1 MPVNNV
7 RLQRSRLT
15 AALFTALLP
24 LAGAAAAQTAPAAQQ
39 PASQANQNSQE
50 LDRVSVV
57 GSRIKRVNIEGPA
70 PVTVISR
77 EDFQREGLD
86 TVADVLDTLTQNTT
100 VSFTGDLAV
109 TGFTPNAQVVN
120 LRSLGPGYTLTLI
133 NGRRPAQ
140 YPQPYNR
147 DNNVVNVG
155 AIPTAMVERIEILTG
170 GASAIYGSDAVAG
183 VVNVVLRENYD
194 GNSVR
199 LQVGT
204 TAEGGGDSVSLE
216 YVGGRTTDRTSTVY
230 GFQYRN
236 QEPVFADQR
245 DFLSDTRNGPLGPN
259 FTNPGLALA
268 TLRFTPRTGGIGTS
282 VYYPGQEV
290 CDRFGYTTRTT
301 AARGQYC
308 GGFTQPGARSILNQT
323 DSYAGR
329 IYSTFNLTDSTELFG
344 GVNVYQLN
352 AKASA
357 GTEFWSTSN
366 DVFNRTQ
373 ADTQINGYF
382 DPQFGT
388 AGEFTF
394 LQRVF
399 NPFELG
405 GNEAASTMF
414 DEKTYD
420 LIAGARGTFFE
431 RFDWEAAASYGKY
444 EYTQDRPRLL
454 AQAVDNYFLGP
465 VEGYRP
471 APGERAGTFIQVP
484 IRRLNLARWN
494 APITPEL
501 YRSFSTRVINE
512 GETTAGQANFTVT
525 GDLFDL
531 PAGSVGFAG
540 VLEYA
545 RQTVDL
551 RSDPRTDPLRPR
563 DSQTVYNLVSS
574 GRTVGDRDRMAVG
587 AEFSI
592 PLLTSLTFNAAARY
606 DKYDDITAVDD
617 AITYQLGLEY
627 RPFDSLLLRSSYATS
642 FRAPDMQLVYAE
654 GAASFSNILD
664 TYACRAGV
672 GVADGRGPRTT
683 AQCNAIGD
691 PTIYSSQ
698 TTIRGNPQLEEESG
712 KSFTAGFVWDVMDN
726 LSFTAD
732 YYRIQ
737 LEDQST
743 QLTSGFL
750 LANEANCRLGVRPDG
765 RPFENS
771 ATSQF
776 CQEVFARVIRQNGQT
791 TAPITRINSEYI
803 NAALTDTSGIDATLK
818 YQLDTD
824 RMGRFNLDLGY
835 SLMLTNKFK
844 QFETDALV
852 DFRDFLGNDTRSR
865 ARGTLGWSRDDW
877 SVTLFGTRYGTVF
890 SSAGTE
896 GTNAAGGYFPRRLK
910 PYMLYNLTV
919 GKRFSPNLSTSFS
932 IINLTNNQYRFDNSN
947 TAYPFFE
954 YYLGAD
960 PLGRRFQASIQY
972 KF

>member
-1 MPVNNV
+1 MSFKQV

-15 AALFTALLP
+15 TALVTALVLP
-24 LAGAAAAQTAPAAQQ
+24 GAAFAQQ
-39 PASQANQNSQE
+39 SGAQQQGTQQQGQSEESQE

-57 GSRIKRVNIEGPA
+57 GSRIKRANIEGPA

-77 EDFQREGLD
+77 EDFQREGLE
-86 TVADVLDTLTQNTT
+86 TVSDVLDTLTQNTT

-155 AIPTAMVERIEILTG
+155 AIPTGMVERIEVLTG

-183 VVNVVLRENYD
+183 VVNVVLRENFE
-194 GNSVR
+194 GNLAR

-204 TAEGGGDSVSLE
+204 TAEGGGDNVTLE
-216 YVGGRTTDRTSTVY
+216 YTGGRTTERFSTVF

-236 QEPVFADQR
+236 SEPVFADQR

-259 FTNPGLALA
+259 FTNPALSLA
-268 TLRFTPRTGGIGTS
+268 TLRFNPRTGGITTS
-282 VYYPGQEV
+282 VYYPGQNT
-290 CDRFGYTTRTT
+290 CDQFGYTTRTT
-301 AARGQYC
+301 AARGTYC
-308 GGFTQPGARSILNQT
+308 GSFTQPASRSISNKT
-323 DSYAGR
+323 ESYSGR
-329 IYSTFNLTDSTELFG
+329 AYTTFDLTDTTQLFG
-344 GVNVYQLN
+344 GVNVYQLD

-366 DVFNRTQ
+366 DVFNRTA

-405 GNEAASTMF
+405 GSEAASTVF
-414 DEKTYD
+414 EELTYD
-420 LIAGARGTFFE
+420 FILGARGTFFD
-431 RFDWEAAASYGKY
+431 RFDWEAAGSYGRY

-465 VEGYRP
+465 VEGYRA
-471 APGERAGTFIQVP
+471 APGAGPTILVP

-494 APITPEL
+494 APITPEI

-512 GETTAGQANFTVT
+512 GETTAAQGNFTVT

-540 VLEYA
+540 ILEYA

-551 RSDPRTDPLRPR
+551 RSDPRTNPLRAR

-587 AEFSI
+587 AEFRI
-592 PLLTSLTFNAAARY
+592 PVLESLSMNAAARY

-617 AITYQLGLEY
+617 AATYQLGLEY
-627 RPFDSLLLRSSYATS
+627 RPFDSLLLRSSWATS

-654 GAASFSNILD
+654 GAASFSGILD
-664 TYACRAGV
+664 RYACRSGTGA
-672 GVADGRGPRTT
+672 ADGRGVRTIP
-683 AQCNAIGD
+683 QCNVSGD
-691 PTIYSSQ
+691 PTIYTTQ
-698 TTIRGNPQLEEESG
+698 TTIAGNPLLEEETG
-712 KSFTAGFVWDVMDN
+712 ESFTAGFVWDVMDN
-726 LSFTAD
+726 LSFSAD
-732 YYRIQ
+732 YYRIK
-737 LEDQST
+737 LEDQALQLSST
-743 QLTSGFL
+743 FL
-750 LANEANCRLGVRPDG
+750 LTNEANCRLGTFEDG
-765 RPFENS
+765 SPFPNS
-771 ATSQF
+771 ADSAF
-776 CQEVFARVIRQNGQT
+776 CQNVFGLVTRQNGQPN
-791 TAPITRINSEYI
+791 APIQRINSAYI
-803 NAALTDTSGIDATLK
+803 NAALTDTSGIDATMK

-824 RMGRFNLDLGY
+824 RLGRFNLDLGY

-844 QFETDALV
+844 QFESDPLV
-852 DFRDFLGNDTRSR
+852 EFRDRLGNDTRSR
-865 ARGTLGWSRDDW
+865 VRGTLGWNRDDW
-877 SVTLFGTRYGTVF
+877 SVTLFGTRYGSVF
-890 SSAGTE
+890 S
-896 GTNAAGGYFPRRLK
+896 AAGAEGVNTAGGFYPRRLK
-910 PYMLYNLTV
+910 PYMLYNLTL
-919 GKRFSPNLSTSFS
+919 GKRFSENLSASFS
-932 IINLTNNQYRFDNSN
+932 VINLTNNQYRYDNSN
-947 TAYPFFE
+947 TGYPFFE

-960 PLGRRFQASIQY
+960 PLGRRYSLSLSY

>member
-15 AALFTALLP
+15 AAVFTALLP

-39 PASQANQNSQE
+39 GASQSNQNSQE

-57 GSRIKRVNIEGPA
+57 GSRIKRANIEGPA

-77 EDFQREGLD
+77 EDFQREGLE

-183 VVNVVLRENYD
+183 VVNVVLRESYE

-204 TAEGGGDSVSLE
+204 TAEGGGDSVSVE
-216 YVGGRTTDRTSTVY
+216 YVGGRTTDRSSTVF
-230 GFQYRN
+230 GLQYRA
-236 QEPVFADQR
+236 QEPVFAGQR
-245 DFLSDTRNGPLGPN
+245 DFLSDTRRGPLGPN
-259 FTNPGLALA
+259 FTNPALSLA
-268 TLRFTPRTGGIGTS
+268 TLRFTPASGAIGTS
-282 VYYPGQEV
+282 IYFPGQAV
-290 CDRFGYTTRTT
+290 CDQFGYTVRTT

-308 GGFTQPGARSILNQT
+308 GSFTQPASRSILNKS
-323 DSYAGR
+323 DAWAGR
-329 IYSTFNLTDSTELFG
+329 VYSTFNLTDSVEIFG
-344 GVNVYQLN
+344 GLN
-352 AKASA
+352 LYKSDAKASS
-357 GTEFWSTSN
+357 GTEFWSTSGN
-366 DVFNRTQ
+366 AFIRTQ
-373 ADTQINGYF
+373 DDRQVNGYF
-382 DPQFGT
+382 DPQFNS
-388 AGEFTF
+388 FTF

-414 DEKTYD
+414 HEQTYD
-420 LIAGARGTFFE
+420 VIAGARGTFFE

-444 EYTQDRPRLL
+444 EYEQDRPRLL
-454 AQAVDNYFLGP
+454 AQGVTDYFLGP
-465 VEGYRP
+465 VEGFQLATNGLRY
-471 APGERAGTFIQVP
+471 P

-501 YRSFSTRVINE
+501 YQSFSTRVINE

-551 RSDPRTDPLRPR
+551 RSDPRTNPLRPR
-563 DSQTVYNLVSS
+563 DGQTVYNLVSS

-587 AEFSI
+587 AEFRI
-592 PLLTSLTFNAAARY
+592 PLLTNLSINAAGRY

-617 AITYQLGLEY
+617 ALTYQLGLEY

-654 GAASFSNILD
+654 GAASFSGILD
-664 TYACRAGV
+664 QYACRSGTGA
-672 GVADGRGPRTT
+672 ADGRGARTIP
-683 AQCNAIGD
+683 QCNVSGD
-691 PTIYSSQ
+691 PTIYTTQ
-698 TTIRGNPQLEEESG
+698 TTIAGNPLLEEESG
-712 KSFTAGFVWDVMDN
+712 KSFTAGFVWDAMDN
-726 LSFTAD
+726 LSFSAD
-732 YYRIQ
+732 YYRIE
-737 LEDQST
+737 LEDQAS
-743 QLTSGFL
+743 QLSAAFL
-750 LANEANCRLGVRPDG
+750 LANEANCRLGTYPDG
-765 RPFENS
+765 RPFENASGS
-771 ATSQF
+771 AF
-776 CQEVFARVIRQNGQT
+776 CQNIYGLVSRQGGQPN
-791 TAPITRINSEYI
+791 APITRINSAYI
-803 NAALTDTSGIDATLK
+803 NTALIDTSGIDATMK

-824 RMGRFNLDLGY
+824 RLGRFNLDLAY
-835 SLMLTNKFK
+835 SLMLTYKSK
-844 QFETDALV
+844 QFEADPLV
-852 DFRDFLGNDTRSR
+852 DFRDRLANDTRSR
-865 ARGTLGWSRDDW
+865 GRATLGWTKDDW
-877 SVTLFGTRYGTVF
+877 NVTLFGTRYGTVF
-890 SSAGTE
+890 SAAGVD
-896 GTNAAGGYFPRRLK
+896 GTNLAGETYPRRLK
-910 PYMLYNLTV
+910 PYMLYNASVT
-919 GKRFSPNLSTSFS
+919 KRFSPNLSTTFS
-932 IINLTNNQYRFDNSN
+932 VINVTNNQYRYDASA
-947 TAYPFFE
+947 TGYPFFE

-960 PLGRRFQASIQY
+960 PLGRRFQASINY